1 MAHYMDTS
9 ALVKLIV
16 DEPETGALREWL
28 AVEAREPVSCDLAR
42 TELLRVVRRTAP
54 DRAVAA
60 RRTAPD
66 RAVAARQTAPDRAVA
81 ARRTAPDRAVAA
93 RRLLEAVTLTQVTTA
108 VFEQAGRLDPASL
121 RSLDAIHLAAALD
134 LGDDLDGLVTYDSV
148 LARAAASAGI
158 EVTAPA

>member
-1 MAHYMDTS
+1 MDTS

-28 AVEAREPVSCDLAR
+28 AVEPREPVSCDLAR
-42 TELLRVVRRTAP
+42 TELLRVV
-54 DRAVAA
+54 
-60 RRTAPD
+60 
-66 RAVAARQTAPDRAVA
+66 
-81 ARRTAPDRAVAA
+81 RRTAPDRAVAA

-134 LGDDLDGLVTYDSV
+134 LGDDLDGLITYDSV

-158 EVTAPA
+158 EVAAPA

>member
-1 MAHYMDTS
+1 MDTS

-28 AVEAREPVSCDLAR
+28 AVEPREPVSCDLAR
-42 TELLRVVRRTAP
+42 TELLRVV
-54 DRAVAA
+54 
-60 RRTAPD
+60 
-66 RAVAARQTAPDRAVA
+66 
-81 ARRTAPDRAVAA
+81 RRTAPDRAVAA

-121 RSLDAIHLAAALD
+121 RSLDAIHLSAALD
-134 LGDDLDGLVTYDSV
+134 LGDDLDGLVTYDSA

-158 EVTAPA
+158 KVAAPA

>member
-1 MAHYMDTS
+1 MDTS

-28 AVEAREPVSCDLAR
+28 AVEPREPVSCDLAR
-42 TELLRVVRRTAP
+42 TELLRVV
-54 DRAVAA
+54 
-60 RRTAPD
+60 
-66 RAVAARQTAPDRAVA
+66 
-81 ARRTAPDRAVAA
+81 RRTAPDRAVAA

-121 RSLDAIHLAAALD
+121 RSLDAIHLSAALD

-158 EVTAPA
+158 KVAAPA

>member
-28 AVEAREPVSCDLAR
+28 AVEPRQPVSCDLAR
-42 TELLRVVRRTAP
+42 TELLRVV
-54 DRAVAA
+54 
-60 RRTAPD
+60 
-66 RAVAARQTAPDRAVA
+66 
-81 ARRTAPDRAVAA
+81 RRTAPDRAVAA

-121 RSLDAIHLAAALD
+121 RSLDAIHLATALD

-158 EVTAPA
+158 EVATPA

>member
-1 MAHYMDTS
+1 MDTS

-42 TELLRVVRRTAP
+42 TELLRVV
-54 DRAVAA
+54 
-60 RRTAPD
+60 
-66 RAVAARQTAPDRAVA
+66 
-81 ARRTAPDRAVAA
+81 RRTAPDRAVAA

-158 EVTAPA
+158 EVAAPA

>member
-1 MAHYMDTS
+1 MDTS

-28 AVEAREPVSCDLAR
+28 AVEPREPVSCDLAR
-42 TELLRVVRRTAP
+42 TEFLRVV
-54 DRAVAA
+54 
-60 RRTAPD
+60 
-66 RAVAARQTAPDRAVA
+66 
-81 ARRTAPDRAVAA
+81 RRTAPDRAVAA

-158 EVTAPA
+158 EVAAPA

>member
-1 MAHYMDTS
+1 MDTS

-28 AVEAREPVSCDLAR
+28 AVEPREPVSCDLAR

-60 RRTAPD
+60 RR
-66 RAVAARQTAPDRAVA
+66 
-81 ARRTAPDRAVAA
+81 
-93 RRLLEAVTLTQVTTA
+93 LLEAVTLTQVTTA
-108 VFEQAGRLDPASL
+108 VCEQAGRLDPASL

-158 EVTAPA
+158 EVAAPA

>member
-1 MAHYMDTS
+1 MDTS

-28 AVEAREPVSCDLAR
+28 AVEPREPVSCDLVR

-54 DRAVAA
+54 DRA
-60 RRTAPD
+60 R
-66 RAVAARQTAPDRAVA
+66 
-81 ARRTAPDRAVAA
+81 AA

-121 RSLDAIHLAAALD
+121 RSLDAIHLSAALD
-134 LGDDLDGLVTYDSV
+134 LGDELDGLVTYDSV

-158 EVTAPA
+158 EIAAPA

>member
-1 MAHYMDTS
+1 MDTS

-28 AVEAREPVSCDLAR
+28 AVEPREPVSCDLAR

-60 RRTAPD
+60 RR
-66 RAVAARQTAPDRAVA
+66 TAPDRAVA

>member
-1 MAHYMDTS
+1 MDTS

-28 AVEAREPVSCDLAR
+28 AVEPREPVSCDLAR

-60 RRTAPD
+60 R
-66 RAVAARQTAPDRAVA
+66 Q
-81 ARRTAPDRAVAA
+81 
-93 RRLLEAVTLTQVTTA
+93 LLEAVTLTQVTTA

-121 RSLDAIHLAAALD
+121 RSLDAIHLSAALD

-158 EVTAPA
+158 EVAAPA

>member
-1 MAHYMDTS
+1 MDTS

-28 AVEAREPVSCDLAR
+28 AVEPREPVSCDLAR
-42 TELLRVVRRTAP
+42 TELLRVV
-54 DRAVAA
+54 
-60 RRTAPD
+60 
-66 RAVAARQTAPDRAVA
+66 
-81 ARRTAPDRAVAA
+81 RRTAPDRAVAA

-121 RSLDAIHLAAALD
+121 RSLDAIHLSAALD

-158 EVTAPA
+158 EVAAPA

>member
-60 RRTAPD
+60 RRL
-66 RAVAARQTAPDRAVA
+66 R
-81 ARRTAPDRAVAA
+81 
-93 RRLLEAVTLTQVTTA
+93 EAVTLTQVTTA

>member
-1 MAHYMDTS
+1 MDTS

-28 AVEAREPVSCDLAR
+28 AVEPREPVSCDLAR

-60 RRTAPD
+60 RR
-66 RAVAARQTAPDRAVA
+66 
-81 ARRTAPDRAVAA
+81 
-93 RRLLEAVTLTQVTTA
+93 LLEAVTLTQVTTA
-108 VFEQAGRLDPASL
+108 VCEQAGRLDPASL

-134 LGDDLDGLVTYDSV
+134 LSDDLDGLVTYDSV

-158 EVTAPA
+158 EVAAPA

>member
-60 RRTAPD
+60 RR
-66 RAVAARQTAPDRAVA
+66 
-81 ARRTAPDRAVAA
+81 
-93 RRLLEAVTLTQVTTA
+93 LLEAVTLTQVTTA

-121 RSLDAIHLAAALD
+121 RSLDAVHLAAALD

>member
-42 TELLRVVRRTAP
+42 TELLRVV
-54 DRAVAA
+54 
-60 RRTAPD
+60 
-66 RAVAARQTAPDRAVA
+66 
-81 ARRTAPDRAVAA
+81 RRTAPDRAVAA

>member
-1 MAHYMDTS
+1 MDTS

-28 AVEAREPVSCDLAR
+28 AVEPREPVSCDLAR

-60 RRTAPD
+60 RR
-66 RAVAARQTAPDRAVA
+66 
-81 ARRTAPDRAVAA
+81 
-93 RRLLEAVTLTQVTTA
+93 LLEAVTLTQVTTA
-108 VFEQAGRLDPASL
+108 VFDQAGRLDPASL

>member
-16 DEPETGALREWL
+16 DEPDTGALREWL
-28 AVEAREPVSCDLAR
+28 AVEPRKPVSCDLAR
-42 TELLRVVRRTAP
+42 TELLRVV
-54 DRAVAA
+54 
-60 RRTAPD
+60 
-66 RAVAARQTAPDRAVA
+66 
-81 ARRTAPDRAVAA
+81 RRTAPDRAVAA

>member
-42 TELLRVVRRTAP
+42 TELLRVVRR
-54 DRAVAA
+54 
-60 RRTAPD
+60 
-66 RAVAARQTAPDRAVA
+66 TAPDRAVA

>member
-1 MAHYMDTS
+1 MDTS

-28 AVEAREPVSCDLAR
+28 AVEPREAVSCDLAR
-42 TELLRVVRRTAP
+42 TELLRVV
-54 DRAVAA
+54 
-60 RRTAPD
+60 
-66 RAVAARQTAPDRAVA
+66 
-81 ARRTAPDRAVAA
+81 RRTAPDRAVAA

-121 RSLDAIHLAAALD
+121 RSLDAIHLSAALD

-158 EVTAPA
+158 KVAAPA

>member
-28 AVEAREPVSCDLAR
+28 AVEPREPVSCDLAR
-42 TELLRVVRRTAP
+42 TELLRVV
-54 DRAVAA
+54 
-60 RRTAPD
+60 
-66 RAVAARQTAPDRAVA
+66 
-81 ARRTAPDRAVAA
+81 RRTAPDRAVAA

>member
-1 MAHYMDTS
+1 MDTS

-28 AVEAREPVSCDLAR
+28 AVEPREPVSCDLAR
-42 TELLRVVRRTAP
+42 TELLRVVRR
-54 DRAVAA
+54 
-60 RRTAPD
+60 
-66 RAVAARQTAPDRAVA
+66 TAPDRAVA

-121 RSLDAIHLAAALD
+121 RSLDAIHLSAALD

>member
-1 MAHYMDTS
+1 MDTS

-28 AVEAREPVSCDLAR
+28 AVEPREPVSCDLAR
-42 TELLRVVRRTAP
+42 TELLRVV
-54 DRAVAA
+54 
-60 RRTAPD
+60 
-66 RAVAARQTAPDRAVA
+66 
-81 ARRTAPDRAVAA
+81 RRTAPDRAVAA

>member
-42 TELLRVVRRTAP
+42 TELLRVV
-54 DRAVAA
+54 
-60 RRTAPD
+60 
-66 RAVAARQTAPDRAVA
+66 
-81 ARRTAPDRAVAA
+81 RRTAPDRAVAA

-158 EVTAPA
+158 EITAPA